1 MTHVK
6 KGHLAAS
13 TEWRKHLRR
22 WLRRQFW
29 KRHRQAERKE
39 VTDTKVARP

>member
-13 TEWRKHLRR
+13 PEWRKHLRR
-22 WLRRQFW
+22 WLKRQFW
-29 KRHRQAERKE
+29 KRHRQAEQKE
-39 VTDTKVARP
+39 LGGAKAICP